1 MSTECDVILQW
12 DATPQQL
19 SAIGAALWR
28 WCNGVPGDGGVSP
41 HLNNQALA
49 DLIAGRLPESR
60 PMPSPGEG
68 RRVHFRFRDAAFR
81 DRRAAID
88 SLRRELPAGGVED
101 VLIDGTGWDTAQAG
115 GQTRVTASHTA
126 HAAAPPL

>member
-1 MSTECDVILQW
+1 MSTECDVILKW

-28 WCNGVPGDGGVSP
+28 WCNDVPGDGGVSP

-49 DLIAGRLPESR
+49 DLIAGRLPESG
-60 PMPSPGEG
+60 PWPSPGEG
-68 RRVHFRFRDAAFR
+68 RRVHFLFRDAAFR

-88 SLRRELPAGGVED
+88 SLRRELPAGGVAG
-101 VLIDGTGWDTAQAG
+101 VLVDGTGWDTAAEG
-115 GQTRVTASHTA
+115 EPKRVTAPNTISAISH
-126 HAAAPPL
+126 LS

>member
-12 DATPQQL
+12 DATSQQL
-19 SAIGAALWR
+19 SAIGAALGR

-41 HLNNQALA
+41 YLNNQALA
-49 DLIAGRLPESR
+49 DLIAGRLPVSR
-60 PMPSPGEG
+60 LMPSPGAG

-101 VLIDGTGWDTAQAG
+101 VLIDG
-115 GQTRVTASHTA
+115 
-126 HAAAPPL
+126 